1 MQTPVNT
8 DGDDYYNINTDEDDY
23 YNIILIQMN
32 NINREEDD
40 YYEKENSLS
49 VAMYLV

>member
-8 DGDDYYNINTDEDDY
+8 DGDDY